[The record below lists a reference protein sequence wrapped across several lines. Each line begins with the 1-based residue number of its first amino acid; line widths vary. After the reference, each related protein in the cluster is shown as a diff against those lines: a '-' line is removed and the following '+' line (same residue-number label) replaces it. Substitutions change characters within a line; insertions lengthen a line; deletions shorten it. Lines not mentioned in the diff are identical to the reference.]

1 MTTHAI
7 ILTDSVSLLQKV
19 KSGIESA
26 DWNVSM
32 VDIHLRKLLCVY
44 CPGHAGVKENDR
56 ADTLVGTREGRR
68 QNIGT
73 VSKATLGKLLRD
85 VVERIWAFPSSY
97 IPSLTELTYIPP
109 LKIYICIY

>member
-32 VDIHLRKLLCVY
+32 VDIHLRKLQWVFCPV
-44 CPGHAGVKENDR
+44 PGHAGVKENDR
-56 ADTLVGTREGRR
+56 ADTLVG
-68 QNIGT
+68 
-73 VSKATLGKLLRD
+73 KATLTSGLLLRRSETLRSLRHYQRAQSEGHHAID
-85 VVERIWAFPSSY
+85 RLAERGVER
-97 IPSLTELTYIPP
+97 
-109 LKIYICIY
+109 

>member
-32 VDIHLRKLLCVY
+32 VDIHLRNILCVY

-56 ADTLVGTREGRR
+56 ADTLVG
-68 QNIGT
+68 
-73 VSKATLGKLLRD
+73 KATLTIGLLLGR
-85 VVERIWAFPSSY
+85 S
-97 IPSLTELTYIPP
+97 
-109 LKIYICIY
+109 